1 MKKIKNLIPFA
12 GILLFSSCLDLQ
24 PISEIGEGSFYKNDA
39 EVNVG
44 VISCYNGLHNTL
56 DNEWMLTDL
65 RTDVSRLKSRTS
77 QTSINKDLMA
87 LDESIAYAG
96 HVEIERY
103 WTRVYH
109 NIARCNTILRESN
122 VVIDPVLKKQFVG
135 EVLFLRSY
143 HYFNLVRLFGPLFIV
158 TERISAAEARQYNRS
173 SVESVYAQIVG
184 DLTNV
189 INNNMLPASY
199 PKEAGRITKWAAKTL
214 LAKVYLTRGNPSEAK
229 MQLEDVK
236 GSVHGLLASYD
247 DVFSTLNEMNKEILF
262 AVRYK
267 SGNYGLG
274 NPFGNYFAPLTSGN
288 NVINSDG
295 SGQNYPTLALMNAY
309 GADGA
314 DARKPATVS
323 EKYFDKTKDMDI
335 QEYYVTKYLSP
346 VTIKGDG
353 EKDVP
358 VLRYAD
364 VLLMLAEIEN
374 EINGPTQVALDYL
387 NEIRKRAKVTEFTL
401 QALSNKHAF
410 RLALENERLLEFAYE
425 NQRFFDLVRTN
436 RYIDVMNKHYVTELI
451 QFTARRFYLDTVLG
465 EVTKPVE
472 EWQLLLPIPTSERDI
487 NPNITQNPGY

>member
-1 MKKIKNLIPFA
+1 MKKIKNLIPLL

-39 EVNVG
+39 EMNVG
-44 VISCYNGLHNTL
+44 VISCYNGLHNTM

-65 RTDVSRLKSRTS
+65 RTDVSRLKSRSS

-103 WTRVYH
+103 WTNVYH
-109 NIARCNTILRESN
+109 SIARCNTILRELN
-122 VVIDPVLKKQFVG
+122 VVVDPMAKKQYEG
-135 EVLFLRSY
+135 EALFLRSY
-143 HYFNLVRLFGPLFIV
+143 HYFNLVRLFGPVFIV
-158 TERISAAEARQYNRS
+158 TERISAAEARKYSRS
-173 SVESVYAQIVG
+173 SVESVYAQIIG
-184 DLTNV
+184 DLKN
-189 INNNMLPASY
+189 IIDNDMLPADYS
-199 PKEAGRITKWAAKTL
+199 KEEGRATKWAAKTL
-214 LAKVYLTRGNPSEAK
+214 LAKVYLTRGNLGEAK
-229 MQLEDVK
+229 TQLEDVK
-236 GSVHGLLASYD
+236 GSGHGILTSYD
-247 DVFSTLNEMNKEILF
+247 DVFSTQNEMNKEILF

-295 SGQNYPTLALMNAY
+295 SGQNYPTVALMNAY
-309 GADGA
+309 AANGTDV
-314 DARKPATVS
+314 RKPTTVS
-323 EKYFDKTKDMDI
+323 EGYYDKTKDKDI
-335 QEYYVTKYLSP
+335 QEFYVTKYLSP
-346 VTIKGDG
+346 VTIKEDG

-374 EINGPTQVALDYL
+374 ETNGPTQTALGYL
-387 NEIRKRAKVTEFTL
+387 NEIRRRAKVRELTL
-401 QALSNKHAF
+401 QELSNKYAF
-410 RLALENERLLEFAYE
+410 RLALENERFVEFAYE

-436 RYIDVMNKHYVTELI
+436 RYIDVMNKHYATELL
-451 QFTARRFYLDTVLG
+451 QFDTKRYYLDSVLG
-465 EVTKPVE
+465 EITKAVE

-487 NPNITQNPGY
+487 NPDITQNPGY